1 MQQIN
6 KHLFCASRCFHCLPL
21 WSVSS
26 LCQPPK
32 YRDRLNDRGKK
43 TYTHTH
49 HLSLGSVIHSVM
61 DLLYFCANF
70 ACRVFCFFYVD
81 TLALFA
87 SSGQKKIH
95 HPFCGFSLMF
105 TSLWKLMHVLNFS
118 PSSAIYTGVMH
129 VKIGTL
135 KIGLS
140 VKWETSRA
148 QVSVKSIA
156 IDGICCLEKY
166 RAQFSTVL
174 SSGVFPFCLTSSL
187 E

>member
-1 MQQIN
+1 
-6 KHLFCASRCFHCLPL
+6 
-21 WSVSS
+21 
-26 LCQPPK
+26 
-32 YRDRLNDRGKK
+32 
-43 TYTHTH
+43 
-49 HLSLGSVIHSVM
+49 M

-70 ACRVFCFFYVD
+70 ACRVFFFFFNVD

-87 SSGQKKIH
+87 SSGQKKKH

>member
-1 MQQIN
+1 MLWCAADKQAPFLCFKVFQLLTFMKCFSTVSAAQIQRQ
-6 KHLFCASRCFHCLPL
+6 AGWPR
-21 WSVSS
+21 
-26 LCQPPK
+26 
-32 YRDRLNDRGKK
+32 KK
-43 TYTHTH
+43 DIHTH
-49 HLSLGSVIHSVM
+49 HLSLGSIIHSVM

-70 ACRVFCFFYVD
+70 ACFFLRRYTCVICI
-81 TLALFA
+81 LR
-87 SSGQKKIH
+87 SKKKIH

-129 VKIGTL
+129 VKIGIL

-156 IDGICCLEKY
+156 IDGIYCLEEKY
-166 RAQFSTVL
+166 RPQFSTVL

>member
-1 MQQIN
+1 
-6 KHLFCASRCFHCLPL
+6 
-21 WSVSS
+21 
-26 LCQPPK
+26 
-32 YRDRLNDRGKK
+32 
-43 TYTHTH
+43 
-49 HLSLGSVIHSVM
+49 
-61 DLLYFCANF
+61 
-70 ACRVFCFFYVD
+70 
-81 TLALFA
+81 
-87 SSGQKKIH
+87 
-95 HPFCGFSLMF
+95 
-105 TSLWKLMHVLNFS
+105 MHVLNFS

-156 IDGICCLEKY
+156 IDGIYCLEEKY
-166 RAQFSTVL
+166 RPPFSTVL